1 VRWKSPKDTVNVVV
15 PERSNDPLDIHL
27 LTGYN
32 TRMKI
37 DYEALDEQFDSLPT
51 HAPVARPTRPVGSL
65 TDNLRQVKP
74 NRDGAHKR
82 MTDMREWAQ

>member
-1 VRWKSPKDTVNVVV
+1 
-15 PERSNDPLDIHL
+15 
-27 LTGYN
+27 
-32 TRMKI
+32 MKI

-82 MTDMREWAQ
+82 MTDMREWS